1 MRLRSTIYSTQKL
14 KIEVVLTC
22 EELLGLIASF
32 YKTHRFFEVISCTIK
47 YYFCVK
53 LKELKMEDIAGKTF
67 NVVIIGSGPAG
78 LTAALYAARADLNP
92 IVFEGPEPGGQ
103 LMTTTDVENYPGYPE
118 GVLGPK
124 MMEDFREQA
133 KRFGADC
140 RYGYVNDIDFSK
152 RPYKITV
159 DEKTEVFAHTI
170 IASTGASAKW
180 LHLESEQKLRGK
192 GVSAC
197 ATCDGAFFRNEHV
210 VVVGGGDTAMEEATF
225 LTKFASKVTV
235 VHRRGE
241 LRASKAMQNRALNNK
256 KIEFIWDS
264 ELAEVLGDHVVQG
277 VKIRNLKTDKI
288 ITLEDVTGVFV
299 AIGHKPNTDL
309 LKGVVAMDDVGYIQ
323 TKGQSTETDLPGIF
337 ACGDAMDAV
346 YRQAVTAAG
355 TGCKA
360 ALDAEKYLSEEI
372 SEEAIAEAHW
382 K

>member
-1 MRLRSTIYSTQKL
+1 
-14 KIEVVLTC
+14 
-22 EELLGLIASF
+22 
-32 YKTHRFFEVISCTIK
+32 
-47 YYFCVK
+47 
-53 LKELKMEDIAGKTF
+53 MEDIAGKTF
-67 NVVIIGSGPAG
+67 DVVIVGSGPAG
-78 LTAALYAARADLNP
+78 LTAALYAARADLSP

-118 GVLGPK
+118 GVMGPK
-124 MMEDFREQA
+124 MMQDFREQA
-133 KRFGADC
+133 SRFGADC
-140 RYGYVNDIDFSK
+140 RYGYVTDIDFSE

-159 DEKTEVFAHTI
+159 DEKTEVFAHAI

-197 ATCDGAFFRNEHV
+197 ATCDGAFFRNQHV

-235 VHRRGE
+235 IHRRDE
-241 LRASKAMQNRALNNK
+241 LRASKAMQTRAFNND
-256 KIEFIWDS
+256 KIEFMWDS
-264 ELAEVLGDHVVQG
+264 ELVEVLGEKVVEG
-277 VKIRNLKTDKI
+277 VKVKNRNTEEVT
-288 ITLEDVTGVFV
+288 TLDDVTGVFV

-309 LKGVVAMDDVGYIQ
+309 FKGVVEMDDVGYIQ
-323 TKGQSTETDLPGIF
+323 TKGQSTETDMPGLF

-360 ALDAEKYLSEEI
+360 ALDAERYLGELESEK
-372 SEEAIAEAHW
+372 AIAESHW